1 MNEDMLLSFTII
13 GLTAAH
19 INALEWIKKHEEL
32 AEEWKKE
39 NGISID
45 ETINKYKEALGE
57 LFTGGKNESK

>member
-1 MNEDMLLSFTII
+1 MSEDMLLSLTIV
-13 GLTAAH
+13 GLTATH

-32 AEEWKKE
+32 AGEWEKD